1 LKYAVIGKGK
11 TGSHVIDLL
20 KENNATY
27 GVFDSK
33 NRISLEALKNYDA
46 GICFVN
52 GPVFKTLIPV
62 LIDSQIPL
70 VIGTTGFQWDESL
83 FMDVKKRKCRWIKSA
98 NFSIGINALNDVLNN
113 NFTRLKS
120 IYPEYKFLIHE
131 EHHDEKLDAP
141 SGTALRFAEIL
152 GDRIEITHERKND
165 IIGFHSVSMNT
176 KDEKITI
183 SHEVNNR
190 AVFANG
196 AIKATQLLVD
206 LDFGIHEFG
215 TLLRQDA

>member
-20 KENNATY
+20 KESNASY

-33 NRISLEALKNYDA
+33 NTITLERLKNYDA

-52 GPVFKTLIPV
+52 GPIFKSLIPV
-62 LIDSQIPL
+62 FIDSQIPL
-70 VIGTTGFQWDESL
+70 VIGTTGFQWEESL

-98 NFSIGINALNDVLNN
+98 NFSIGINTLNDVLYN

-120 IYPEYKFLIHE
+120 IYPEYKLLIHE
-131 EHHDEKLDAP
+131 EHHDKKLDAP

-165 IIGFHSVSMNT
+165 IKGFHSVSINT
-176 KDEKITI
+176 KDEKVTIT
-183 SHEVNNR
+183 HEVKNR

-196 AIKATQLLVD
+196 AIQATQLLVD

-215 TLLRQDA
+215 TLLHQDV

>member
-20 KENNATY
+20 KEGNASYT
-27 GVFDSK
+27 VFDST
-33 NRISLEALKNYDA
+33 NTISLETLKNYDA

-98 NFSIGINALNDVLNN
+98 NFSIGINTLNDVLNN

-131 EHHDEKLDAP
+131 EHHDKKIDAP
-141 SGTALRFAEIL
+141 SGTALRFADIL
-152 GDRIEITHERKND
+152 GDRVEITHERKND
-165 IIGFHSVSMNT
+165 IIGFHSVTMDT
-176 KDEKITI
+176 EDEKII
-183 SHEVNNR
+183 IIHEVKNR

-196 AIKATQLLVD
+196 AMIATQLLVD
-206 LDFGIHEFG
+206 LDFGIHEFE
-215 TLLRQDA
+215 TLIHQNI

>member
-1 LKYAVIGKGK
+1 MKYAVIGKGK

-83 FMDVKKRKCRWIKSA
+83 FMDVKKIKKSTEIYGGDKGTLRIYNTYLSDGR
-98 NFSIGINALNDVLNN
+98 NFI
-113 NFTRLKS
+113 
-120 IYPEYKFLIHE
+120 E
-131 EHHDEKLDAP
+131 EDLHRSKKVC
-141 SGTALRFAEIL
+141 IL
-152 GDRIEITHERKND
+152 GMDVVDKLFPFEDPILKLSKGGESIALEFKSSYRTNTQKPEKPPKVLQ
-165 IIGFHSVSMNT
+165 HSVVKT
-176 KDEKITI
+176 
-183 SHEVNNR
+183 V
-190 AVFANG
+190 AAFAN
-196 AIKATQLLVD
+196 T
-206 LDFGIHEFG
+206 FGSVISEPP
-215 TLLRQDA
+215 

>member
-1 LKYAVIGKGK
+1 M
-11 TGSHVIDLL
+11 
-20 KENNATY
+20 KEGNASYT
-27 GVFDSK
+27 VFDST
-33 NRISLEALKNYDA
+33 NTISLETLKNYDA

-98 NFSIGINALNDVLNN
+98 NFSIGINTLNNVLNN

-165 IIGFHSVSMNT
+165 IIGFHSVTMDT
-176 KDEKITI
+176 EDEKITI
-183 SHEVNNR
+183 IHEVNNR

-196 AIKATQLLVD
+196 AMIATQLLVD
-206 LDFGIHEFG
+206 LDFGIHEFE
-215 TLLRQDA
+215 TLLHRDV

>member
-1 LKYAVIGKGK
+1 MKYAVIGKGK

-20 KENNATY
+20 KKSNASYT
-27 GVFDSK
+27 VFDSI
-33 NRISLEALKNYDA
+33 NVISLDALKNYDA

-52 GPVFKTLIPV
+52 GPVFKSLIPV

-83 FMDVKKRKCRWIKSA
+83 FIDVKKRKCRWIKSS
-98 NFSIGINALNDVLNN
+98 NFSIGINTLNNILNN

-131 EHHDEKLDAP
+131 EHHDKKLDAP
-141 SGTALRFAEIL
+141 SGTALRFADIL
-152 GDRIEITHERKND
+152 GDKIEITHKRKND
-165 IIGFHSVSMNT
+165 IIGYHSVTMDT
-176 KDEKITI
+176 EDEKITI
-183 SHEVNNR
+183 IHEVNNR

-196 AIKATQLLVD
+196 AMIATQLLVD
-206 LDFGIHEFG
+206 LDFGIHEFE
-215 TLLRQDA
+215 TLLHQDF

>member
-1 LKYAVIGKGK
+1 MKYAVIGKGK

-20 KENNATY
+20 KEGNASYT
-27 GVFDSK
+27 VFDST
-33 NRISLEALKNYDA
+33 NTISLETLKNYDA

-98 NFSIGINALNDVLNN
+98 NFSIGINTLNDVLNN

-120 IYPEYKFLIHE
+120 IY
-131 EHHDEKLDAP
+131 HDKKIDAP
-141 SGTALRFAEIL
+141 SGTALRFADIL
-152 GDRIEITHERKND
+152 GDRVEITHERKND
-165 IIGFHSVSMNT
+165 IIGFHSVTMDT
-176 KDEKITI
+176 EDEKITI
-183 SHEVNNR
+183 IHEVKNR

-196 AIKATQLLVD
+196 AMIATQLLVD
-206 LDFGIHEFG
+206 LDFGIHEFE
-215 TLLRQDA
+215 TLIHQNV